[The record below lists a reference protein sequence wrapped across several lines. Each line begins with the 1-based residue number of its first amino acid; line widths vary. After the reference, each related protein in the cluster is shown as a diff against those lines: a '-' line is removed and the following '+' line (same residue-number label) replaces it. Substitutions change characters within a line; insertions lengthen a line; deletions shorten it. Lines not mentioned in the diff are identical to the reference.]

1 MAVCCSSGEGY
12 LGTNL
17 ISCRSRNVDFEVKGL
32 RFKLR
37 PTPESCLFSKVT
49 VLVTALRSGKGNL
62 CFGKR
67 KLNAEIRSELQP
79 SAEVNSG
86 RLDLSSLKESGD
98 VSVKKVSGNIE
109 SDDRVDLDHG
119 SGSMDFPSGSGGN
132 GKFPPGGGG
141 GDDGDNSDDYKEEE
155 FGPLL
160 KYEEVIKEVEARGA
174 SLPSDM
180 LEAAKANLLVGVVVN
195 VALVGMLA
203 PYVRFGQTST
213 SNSLLGRVARAYGA
227 LPSRAYYMVQL
238 DLHVAS

>member
-32 RFKLR
+32 RFNLR

-49 VLVTALRSGKGNL
+49 VLVAALRSGKGNL

-86 RLDLSSLKESGD
+86 HLDLSGLKESGD

-160 KYEEVIKEVEARGA
+160 KYEEVIKEVEAH
-174 SLPSDM
+174 
-180 LEAAKANLLVGVVVN
+180 LLVGVVVN

-213 SNSLLGRVARAYGA
+213 SNSLLGCVARAYGA